1 MSKLLYF
8 LLGVI
13 IINCHRSVT
22 QAANTISIN
31 PQGMTQSLAIQGTSG
46 GSIVAQEVA
55 QTKNTATGFC
65 NGYVNSQ
72 PNHLLNIESFA
83 PYLRLEIASDAD
95 TTIIIKGPGGVWCN
109 DDSDDANPMIE
120 GQWQSGLYQVWV
132 GSYQVNSSHDY
143 QIRIN
148 SR

>member
-1 MSKLLYF
+1 
-8 LLGVI
+8 
-13 IINCHRSVT
+13 
-22 QAANTISIN
+22 
-31 PQGMTQSLAIQGTSG
+31 QGTSG
-46 GSIVAQEVA
+46 GAIAAQEVA

-83 PYLRLEIASDAD
+83 PYLRLEIASNAD
-95 TTIIIKGPGGVWCN
+95 TTIVIQGPGGVWCN
-109 DDSDDANPMIE
+109 DDSNNANPMIE
-120 GQWQSGLYQVWV
+120 GQWQPGVYQVWV

-148 SR
+148 AR